1 MKGRLAMKVL
11 ISGGGTAGH
20 INPALAIA
28 QKLQN
33 EYNAEIL
40 FIGTEKGL
48 ENELVPKAG
57 FKIEYIEVSGLI
69 RKLTLK
75 NVTVVKKYLAAIS
88 KSKKIIKDFAPD
100 VCIGTGG
107 YVCAPVMSAAHSLK
121 IPTLI
126 HEQNVIPGVTV
137 KLAARFCDVL
147 AISFSDTLKHMKPD
161 VRKKCVLTGNP
172 IREKMLSVSKE
183 DARISLGLD
192 ERPLVVI
199 FGGSLGAAIISNTTA
214 ELINSFDLSKIQLI
228 FGTGKRYYAS
238 VLDKISSKP
247 LGYSIKVV
255 PYINNMEEVLPAADL
270 CISRAG
276 ALTVSELT
284 ALGVPSVLIP
294 SPNVAH
300 NHQTFNA
307 RALES
312 EGASKMLPESE
323 LTKETLY
330 ETIFKILDDKNNLS
344 KMSENSKRIGI
355 SDGTQKICEQILSL
369 IKK

>member
-1 MKGRLAMKVL
+1 MKVI

-28 QKLQN
+28 SKLSS
-33 EYNAEIL
+33 EYGAEIL
-40 FIGTEKGL
+40 FIGTERGL

-75 NVTVVKKYLAAIS
+75 NVTVIRKFLVS
-88 KSKKIIKDFAPD
+88 VSRCKKIIKDFCPD
-100 VCIGTGG
+100 VVIGTGG
-107 YVCAPVMSAAHSLK
+107 YVCAPVMQAAHALG
-121 IPTLI
+121 IPSVI

-137 KLAARFCDVL
+137 KMCAKTCNVL
-147 AISFSDTLKHMKPD
+147 ATSFADTTKYLKSSVKS
-161 VRKKCVLTGNP
+161 KCILTGNP
-172 IREKMLSVSKE
+172 IREKMLKTSKE
-183 DARISLGLD
+183 DARQALGLD

-214 ELINSFDLSKIQLI
+214 ELINSFDLSSVQLI

-238 VLDKISSKP
+238 VLDKISDKP
-247 LGYSIKVV
+247 LGYSVKVV
-255 PYINNMEEVLPAADL
+255 PYINNMEQVLPAADL
-270 CISRAG
+270 VVSRAG

-284 ALGVPSVLIP
+284 ALGVPSILIP

-312 EGASKMLPESE
+312 DGAAIMLPENE
-323 LTKETLY
+323 LSAQKLY
-330 ETIFKILDDKNNLS
+330 DTIFKILKDRTSLS
-344 KMSENSKRIGI
+344 HMSKKAKEIGI
-355 SDGTQKICEQILSL
+355 CDGTKKICDQVLEL
-369 IKK
+369 IRK

>member
-1 MKGRLAMKVL
+1 MKVL

-28 QKLQN
+28 ARLRDIHN
-33 EYNAEIL
+33 TEIL

-48 ENELVPKAG
+48 ESELVPKAG

-75 NVTVVKKYLAAIS
+75 NITVVRKYLSAIS
-88 KSKKIIKDFAPD
+88 KCKKIIKDFQPD
-100 VCIGTGG
+100 VVVGTGG
-107 YVCAPVMSAAHSLK
+107 YVCAPVMQAAHSLK
-121 IPTLI
+121 IPSLI

-137 KLAARFCDVL
+137 KMCAKTCDVL
-147 AISFSDTLKHMKPD
+147 ATSFSETTSYLSPSVKP
-161 VRKKCVLTGNP
+161 KCVLTGNP
-172 IREKMLSVSKE
+172 IRENMLNTSRS
-183 DARISLGLD
+183 DARRALSLD

-199 FGGSLGAAIISNTTA
+199 FGGSLGAAVISNTTA
-214 ELINSFDLSKIQLI
+214 ELINSYDLTSVQLI

-238 VLDKISSKP
+238 VLEKVSDKP

-255 PYINNMEEVLPAADL
+255 PYINNMEQVLPAADL
-270 CISRAG
+270 VVSRAG

-307 RALES
+307 RALEAD
-312 EGASKMLPESE
+312 GAAVMLPEAE
-323 LTKETLY
+323 LTAEKLY
-330 ETIFKILDDKNNLS
+330 NTMFKILNDKTSLS
-344 KMSENSKRIGI
+344 TMAEKAKKIGI
-355 SDGTQKICEQILSL
+355 CDGTKQICDHILR
-369 IKK
+369 ICNK